1 MTSRKRGNAW
11 GLEGAGRS
19 VVMLLRAARS
29 DRAPG
34 AGGWPGAL
42 ALGLLV
48 ASVALGACG
57 GESKPPPPAPAR
69 DAAVD
74 RSNRPPTPDAAAP
87 SEEDAPVA
95 VDAQAE
101 PPDAPPDTPPPE
113 PKPAP
118 GTVPAPWKAY
128 LVGEPEGGGSA
139 DFAAESFSVKGSGR
153 DIYDVLGFTFVAQ
166 PFTGDGEIVAQI
178 DGLTGDAVSAG
189 AKAGVMLMAE
199 DGLINPSAA
208 WAGTFVTPRQGAAG
222 QWRADTA
229 GVAAT
234 SGAGV
239 EVIPGWVKLSKVGSE
254 VSFAYSPDGVLWI
267 PFGSAVINGFGPN
280 LLVGL
285 GVSGRDTTGLPQ
297 VTATVARVKV
307 TPYPPGQAPDGGAVT
322 GAPGDAGIAGSD
334 GPLPGGPVPRE
345 WTTNDIGT
353 TLPGSASFQNGRF
366 LLAGGG
372 RDIWARADNGV
383 FVWQRI
389 RGDAEII
396 ARVLGVQP
404 TNLHAK
410 AGLMFRASLDPGD
423 VNTMW
428 LAKPVDPVPGSI
440 VQGLSFQWRPA
451 VGENSTAR
459 NQRFFLPP
467 QTLRLARK
475 GLNIEAS
482 VLLAPPDR
490 WFLVSRQALDLPED
504 IYVGLAVTSHD
515 VNLVATG
522 AFEGVR
528 VTGTPAPPLPDGGL
542 DTSPPDAGTPD
553 APAP

>member
-1 MTSRKRGNAW
+1 MTSGNRCNAW
-11 GLEGAGRS
+11 GLGDTGRLDKVRAMMVDGRS
-19 VVMLLRAARS
+19 
-29 DRAPG
+29 G
-34 AGGWPGAL
+34 AAL
-42 ALGLLV
+42 ALLL
-48 ASVALGACG
+48 ATAALGACG
-57 GESKPPPPAPAR
+57 SESKPPPAPAR

-74 RSNRPPTPDAAAP
+74 RPGPGRPPSPDAGTP
-87 SEEDAPVA
+87 EDAPEA
-95 VDAQAE
+95 VDVPAD
-101 PPDAPPDTPPPE
+101 PPDMAPDLPPPE

-118 GTVPAPWKAY
+118 GNVPAPWKAY

-139 DFAAESFSVKGSGR
+139 DFAADAFTVKGSGR

-166 PFTGDGEIVAQI
+166 PFTGDGEIVAQVE
-178 DGLTGDAVSAG
+178 GLLGEGVNGG

-199 DGLINPSAA
+199 DGLVNPSAA
-208 WAGTFVTPRQGAAG
+208 WAGTFVTPRAGAAG

-229 GVAAT
+229 GVAAA

-239 EVIPGWVKLSKVGSE
+239 EVMPGWVRLSKVGAE
-254 VSFAYSPDGVLWI
+254 VSFAYSPDGTLWI
-267 PFGSAVINGFGPN
+267 PFGSATINGFGST
-280 LLVGL
+280 LLLGL
-285 GVSGRDTTGLPQ
+285 AVSARDTTGLTQ
-297 VTATVARVKV
+297 VTASFSRVKV
-307 TPYPPGQAPDGGAVT
+307 TQYAPGMTPDGGAVT
-322 GAPGDAGIAGSD
+322 GAPGDAGIGGHD

-345 WTTNDIGT
+345 WTTTDLGM
-353 TLPGSASFQNGRF
+353 TLPGSASFQQGRF

-383 FVWQRI
+383 FVYQRI
-389 RGDAEII
+389 RGDAEIT

-410 AGLMFRASLDPGD
+410 AGLMFRASLDADD

-428 LAKPVDPVPGSI
+428 LAKPVDPEPGNI

-451 VGENSTAR
+451 RAQNSTAR

-475 GLNIEAS
+475 GTNIEAS
-482 VLLAPPDR
+482 ILLAPDR
-490 WFLVSRQALDLPED
+490 WFLVSRQALELPED
-504 IYVGLAVTSHD
+504 IYVGLAVTAHD

-522 AFEGVR
+522 VFDGVR

-542 DTSPPDAGTPD
+542 DTTPPEVDAGVD
-553 APAP
+553 APGP